1 MLKRSCA
8 AIALIAIL
16 LFGIPSA
23 VISVSADRLEE
34 KLIALT
40 FDDGPHPGNTGRIL
54 DVLKKNGIQATFF
67 ILGCNANY
75 YPDPLIRAVA
85 EGHEIENHSFDHKTA
100 GKSTEDLMRSLESA
114 AEIIT
119 ERTGRRPRFFRP
131 PGGKC
136 TREMKNAIEL
146 LGYEPIY
153 WTVDSE
159 DWKGKSADS
168 IVSSVMRSVRGND
181 IVLFHDYTCPN
192 DNTVEALEV
201 LIPLLR
207 REGYRFVTVEE
218 LKSRTASRE

>member
-1 MLKRSCA
+1 
-8 AIALIAIL
+8 
-16 LFGIPSA
+16 
-23 VISVSADRLEE
+23 
-34 KLIALT
+34 
-40 FDDGPHPGNTGRIL
+40 
-54 DVLKKNGIQATFF
+54 
-67 ILGCNANY
+67 
-75 YPDPLIRAVA
+75 
-85 EGHEIENHSFDHKTA
+85 
-100 GKSTEDLMRSLESA
+100 MRSLESA